1 MARAK
6 QNVITLLWLLVVLF
20 VALWFGCGVEHFDNN
35 EELGRLKV
43 FVYETSVEQSRTQ
56 NLEKLLTH
64 FHYDYEILGKGEA
77 WTGWHGRHVKYREAT
92 ERVPDDN
99 YILFCDGRD
108 VLINEDC
115 SKFMK
120 KAMRVYNKKPGSIIF
135 NSESA
140 CCNTGGEFK
149 GTDDER
155 SRYIQEIRS
164 KFESMSATHNSSKPF
179 LNFGVM
185 FGKCRDFKELFHIMN
200 MQPGDDDQGLITMK
214 IMKNEFTNFQLDYK
228 NELFCITFDEP
239 GWDETQHM
247 YYEPELNVRPSLF
260 HFPGKT
266 KWYESCATKLMKVYL
281 NESPFL

>member
-1 MARAK
+1 MK
-6 QNVITLLWLLVVLF
+6 LLKHIFTLFAILIIS
-20 VALWFGCGVEHFDNN
+20 LWFGSRKETFRIENVDPS
-35 EELGRLKV
+35 LKV
-43 FVYETSVEQSRTQ
+43 FVYETAVEQTRTQ
-56 NLEKLLTH
+56 NLEKLMKH
-64 FHYDYEILGKGEA
+64 FHYDYEIIGKGDP
-77 WTGWHGRHVKYREAT
+77 WTGWYGRHVKYQEALD
-92 ERVPDDN
+92 RVNDDDF
-99 YILFCDGRD
+99 ILFCDGRD
-108 VLINEDC
+108 VLPNEDS

-120 KAMRVYNKKPGSIIF
+120 KAIRVYNRKPGSVIF

-149 GTDDER
+149 GTDDDR
-155 SRYIQEIRS
+155 SRYIEEIRS
-164 KFESMSATHNSSKPF
+164 KFQSMSAQHNSSKSF

-185 FGKCRDFKELFHIMN
+185 FGKCRDFKELFQTMN

-239 GWDETQHM
+239 TWDESNRM
-247 YYEPELNVRPSLF
+247 YYEPELNARPSLF

-266 KWYESCATKLMKVYL
+266 KWYETCAVKLMKVYL